1 MQYSTQVCCYNC
13 TAVVLFSF
21 ISPQEAPVRKIWVV
35 SVMRDLQGRFPGEM
49 CCITETHVVPQDR
62 ESCKVKG
69 FRRTSKQVQCTQQH
83 HIWLIFGLV
92 KTHLNCFS
100 LYFRDPRKIILKKGS
115 TGLGFNIVGGENGEG
130 IFVSFILAGAPA
142 DLSGELRRG
151 DQILSVGHLHV
162 PHRAGQNVD

>member
-1 MQYSTQVCCYNC
+1 M
-13 TAVVLFSF
+13 LF
-21 ISPQEAPVRKIWVV
+21 PKI
-35 SVMRDLQGRFPGEM
+35 GN
-49 CCITETHVVPQDR
+49 HVK
-62 ESCKVKG
+62 SKG
-69 FRRTSKQVQCTQQH
+69 SERNPKQVQCTQQH
-83 HIWLIFGLV
+83 HHIWLIFILV
-92 KTHLNCFS
+92 KNHLNCFS

>member
-1 MQYSTQVCCYNC
+1 M
-13 TAVVLFSF
+13 LF
-21 ISPQEAPVRKIWVV
+21 PKI
-35 SVMRDLQGRFPGEM
+35 GN
-49 CCITETHVVPQDR
+49 HVK
-62 ESCKVKG
+62 SKG
-69 FRRTSKQVQCTQQH
+69 SERNPKQVQCTQQH
-83 HIWLIFGLV
+83 HHIWLIFILV
-92 KTHLNCFS
+92 KNHLNCFS

-162 PHRAGQNVD
+162 HRRAGQKVD

>member
-1 MQYSTQVCCYNC
+1 
-13 TAVVLFSF
+13 
-21 ISPQEAPVRKIWVV
+21 
-35 SVMRDLQGRFPGEM
+35 MRDLWGRFPGEM

-69 FRRTSKQVQCTQQH
+69 LRKNLKTSPMHTAASHLVD
-83 HIWLIFGLV
+83 IWLV

>member
-1 MQYSTQVCCYNC
+1 M
-13 TAVVLFSF
+13 LF
-21 ISPQEAPVRKIWVV
+21 PKI
-35 SVMRDLQGRFPGEM
+35 GN
-49 CCITETHVVPQDR
+49 HVKSDGS
-62 ESCKVKG
+62 E
-69 FRRTSKQVQCTQQH
+69 RTPKQVQCTQQH

-151 DQILSVGHLHV
+151 DQILSVGHLHI

>member
-1 MQYSTQVCCYNC
+1 M
-13 TAVVLFSF
+13 LF
-21 ISPQEAPVRKIWVV
+21 PKI
-35 SVMRDLQGRFPGEM
+35 GN
-49 CCITETHVVPQDR
+49 HVK
-62 ESCKVKG
+62 SKG
-69 FRRTSKQVQCTQQH
+69 SERTPKQAQCTQQH
-83 HIWLIFGLV
+83 HHIWLIFILV
-92 KTHLNCFS
+92 KNHLNCFS

-162 PHRAGQNVD
+162 HRTAGQKVD

>member
-1 MQYSTQVCCYNC
+1 MRSLG
-13 TAVVLFSF
+13 A
-21 ISPQEAPVRKIWVV
+21 ISWRDVV
-35 SVMRDLQGRFPGEM
+35 SQKRMLFPKIGN
-49 CCITETHVVPQDR
+49 HVKSDGS
-62 ESCKVKG
+62 E
-69 FRRTSKQVQCTQQH
+69 RTPKQVQCTQQH
-83 HIWLIFGLV
+83 HICLIFGLV

>member
-1 MQYSTQVCCYNC
+1 M
-13 TAVVLFSF
+13 LF
-21 ISPQEAPVRKIWVV
+21 PKIGNHEK
-35 SVMRDLQGRFPGEM
+35 S
-49 CCITETHVVPQDR
+49 
-62 ESCKVKG
+62 KG
-69 FRRTSKQVQCTQQH
+69 SERTPKQAQCTQQH
-83 HIWLIFGLV
+83 HHIWLIFILV
-92 KTHLNCFS
+92 KNHLNCFS

-162 PHRAGQNVD
+162 HRRAGQKVD